1 MGVVEIGELRAKKQ
15 LKFHIN
21 ILFCIVKS
29 MEAIND
35 RRQEAEMIRKFHP
48 DKIPIFL
55 NKIKNSKLKD
65 FDNNKYFIF
74 DLEFWSSKLSPS
86 SNSSW
91 SSRTNSKSITPKLS
105 TSLQEIPSFTPN
117 KA

>member
-1 MGVVEIGELRAKKQ
+1 
-15 LKFHIN
+15 
-21 ILFCIVKS
+21 

-74 DLEFWSSKLSPS
+74 DLEF
-86 SNSSW
+86 
-91 SSRTNSKSITPKLS
+91 
-105 TSLQEIPSFTPN
+105 
-117 KA
+117 